1 MSEKYKKTC
10 KYLIYIEHLLILVW
24 TVTGCAS
31 ISAFAS
37 LIAIAV
43 GITTSSVG
51 IKICAITAE
60 IKKYKSII
68 KKKKKHHDKT
78 MLLGKDKLDIIELLI
93 SEALVN
99 SYISHNKL
107 VSVNNVLGKY
117 YEKKE
122 EIKNPETSVQYII
135 QKQWKPI

>member
-37 LIAIAV
+37 LIAIPV

>member
-10 KYLIYIEHLLILVW
+10 KYLIYVEHLLILVW
-24 TVTGCAS
+24 AVTGCAS

-37 LIAIAV
+37 LIAIPV

-78 MLLGKDKLDIIELLI
+78 MLLGKDKLDIIEVLI

>member
-10 KYLIYIEHLLILVW
+10 KYLIYVEHLLILVS

-37 LIAIAV
+37 LIAIPV

-60 IKKYKSII
+60 VKKYKSII
-68 KKKKKHHDKT
+68 KKKKKRHDKT
-78 MLLGKDKLDIIELLI
+78 MLLGKDKLNIIEVLI

-135 QKQWKPI
+135 QK

>member
-37 LIAIAV
+37 LIAIPV

-78 MLLGKDKLDIIELLI
+78 MSLGKDKLDIIELLI

-122 EIKNPETSVQYII
+122 EMKNPETSVQYII

>member
-10 KYLIYIEHLLILVW
+10 KYLIYVEHLLILVW

-37 LIAIAV
+37 LIAIPV

-78 MLLGKDKLDIIELLI
+78 MLLGKDKLDIIEVLI

>member
-10 KYLIYIEHLLILVW
+10 KYLIYVEHLLILVS

-37 LIAIAV
+37 LIAIPV

-60 IKKYKSII
+60 VKKYKSII
-68 KKKKKHHDKT
+68 KKKKKRHDKT
-78 MLLGKDKLDIIELLI
+78 MLLGKDKLNIIEVLI

-122 EIKNPETSVQYII
+122 EIKNPETSV
-135 QKQWKPI
+135 